1 MKLTAPTPGPRPTR
15 VTEVMTRPF
24 TSVRPHMRPADA
36 ASRMRHHGVHTAPV
50 LTAEGHLVGVLSLSD
65 LPKPGSAWPVDDDE
79 PARTSPGSTVADLMS
94 PHAVTVSPDTEIT
107 EAAEIMRRRGLH
119 WLVVVDEQRHVVG
132 VLSRSEL
139 PTGGM
144 PRPRPLADVP

>member
-1 MKLTAPTPGPRPTR
+1 MRSTTPTPEPRPTR
-15 VTEVMTRPF
+15 VTEVMTAPF

-36 ASRMRHHGVHTAPV
+36 ASRMRHHGVRTAPV

-79 PARTSPGSTVADLMS
+79 PARTSPGCTVADLMS
-94 PHAVTVSPDTEIT
+94 PCAVTVSPDAEIT
-107 EAAEIMRRRGLH
+107 EAAEIMRRRRLH
-119 WLVVVDEQRHVVG
+119 WLAVVDVQGHVVG

-139 PTGGM
+139 PAVRE